1 MVRKKDLR
9 RTLKSRL
16 AGGAHVGSGGIS
28 TVHSNS
34 GPGVSSLCRFC
45 RLSALFALAVLPP
58 SGGCVLAFSA
68 PSGAPAGACVLFVP
82 GAPAGALFF
91 WGPGAPSGACGISQQ
106 SQWCVLRFL
115 KLVSS
120 TTYPASKL
128 STVSRTFCELDG
140 RFLEHGSC
148 SATSYSARSATSHR
162 SRRMRGAYTPRSAS
176 PTSPVPCSVLL

>member
-1 MVRKKDLR
+1 MS
-9 RTLKSRL
+9 SRCL
-16 AGGAHVGSGGIS
+16 F
-28 TVHSNS
+28 
-34 GPGVSSLCRFC
+34 L
-45 RLSALFALAVLPP
+45 RLSALSVLAVLPP
-58 SGGCVLAFSA
+58 AVPVLPLA
-68 PSGAPAGACVLFVP
+68 PAGARLPARSEAPAGACVLVEP

-91 WGPGAPSGACGISQQ
+91 WGAGAPSGACGISQQ

-120 TTYPASKL
+120 TTYPASKV